1 MTQSTP
7 GIYRVD
13 DLPDHLPTDHADVLV
28 VGGGAGG
35 FAAAT
40 TAAYHGLD
48 VILAEQ
54 SAACG
59 GATSRSGGWAW
70 TPGTSLAKAEG
81 VDEDVE
87 EFRTYLRGVLGE
99 LYTDQ
104 ASEMIDAFLEAVPH
118 MVDFFHYKTALQ
130 FVTGAKINDI
140 YGHLPGAGTG
150 NRSVGPKPINA
161 RKLSKTALAKLNNQY
176 YPTSFLG
183 MGIMAGPDLQKI
195 LSASQFSLK
204 GWVHSASRV
213 IPHVWDMA
221 THRRSMH
228 LVNGTALMGRLI
240 QSAEDLGVDIRVK
253 TEVQHLIVDH
263 DDAVVGA
270 VVGTTEGGR
279 IIRTQRGVVLATG
292 GFPADVERR
301 RQYFRHTPTGNE
313 HWTLA
318 PDEADGSGA
327 DLAEAVGGYLDT
339 EVYSAAAWCPVSLV
353 PYPNGNTGV
362 FPHIM
367 DRAKPGSIGVRKD
380 GKRFVNEANGY
391 FDYVDGLMQATP
403 EGEAV
408 ESWQIADS
416 TFVRKYPLGFAK
428 PIPVPLLPYIRSGYL
443 IKADT
448 LEELA
453 RKTGIDP
460 VQLVATVQEFNAN
473 ARRGEDP
480 EFQRGET
487 AFNRYGGDQAV
498 TPNPSLAPIEKGPFY
513 AVHVR
518 PGSFGTFAGI
528 AADTKARV
536 LNRSGQPIRGL
547 YAAGND
553 MVSIMRG
560 KYPSGGVNIG
570 PALTFGYIAGRDLA
584 QATEYEVTSVREVG
598 SEK

>member
-1 MTQSTP
+1 M
-7 GIYRVD
+7 D

-270 VVGTTEGGR
+270 VVGTTDGGR
-279 IIRTQRGVVLATG
+279 IIRTQRGVVQIGRASCR
-292 GFPADVERR
+292 ER
-301 RQYFRHTPTGNE
+301 
-313 HWTLA
+313 
-318 PDEADGSGA
+318 
-327 DLAEAVGGYLDT
+327 V
-339 EVYSAAAWCPVSLV
+339 
-353 PYPNGNTGV
+353 
-362 FPHIM
+362 
-367 DRAKPGSIGVRKD
+367 
-380 GKRFVNEANGY
+380 
-391 FDYVDGLMQATP
+391 
-403 EGEAV
+403 
-408 ESWQIADS
+408 
-416 TFVRKYPLGFAK
+416 
-428 PIPVPLLPYIRSGYL
+428 
-443 IKADT
+443 
-448 LEELA
+448 
-453 RKTGIDP
+453 
-460 VQLVATVQEFNAN
+460 
-473 ARRGEDP
+473 
-480 EFQRGET
+480 
-487 AFNRYGGDQAV
+487 
-498 TPNPSLAPIEKGPFY
+498 
-513 AVHVR
+513 
-518 PGSFGTFAGI
+518 
-528 AADTKARV
+528 
-536 LNRSGQPIRGL
+536 
-547 YAAGND
+547 
-553 MVSIMRG
+553 
-560 KYPSGGVNIG
+560 
-570 PALTFGYIAGRDLA
+570 
-584 QATEYEVTSVREVG
+584 
-598 SEK
+598 

>member
-1 MTQSTP
+1 MWW
-7 GIYRVD
+7 G
-13 DLPDHLPTDHADVLV
+13 HLTLRRL
-28 VGGGAGG
+28 
-35 FAAAT
+35 
-40 TAAYHGLD
+40 GLD
-48 VILAEQ
+48 PGHLA
-54 SAACG
+54 G
-59 GATSRSGGWAW
+59 KGR
-70 TPGTSLAKAEG
+70 EG

-270 VVGTTEGGR
+270 VVGTTDGGR

-339 EVYSAAAWCPVSLV
+339 ECIRLQPGARFPWCHTPTGTPACSAHH
-353 PYPNGNTGV
+353 G
-362 FPHIM
+362 
-367 DRAKPGSIGVRKD
+367 
-380 GKRFVNEANGY
+380 
-391 FDYVDGLMQATP
+391 
-403 EGEAV
+403 
-408 ESWQIADS
+408 
-416 TFVRKYPLGFAK
+416 
-428 PIPVPLLPYIRSGYL
+428 
-443 IKADT
+443 
-448 LEELA
+448 
-453 RKTGIDP
+453 
-460 VQLVATVQEFNAN
+460 
-473 ARRGEDP
+473 
-480 EFQRGET
+480 
-487 AFNRYGGDQAV
+487 
-498 TPNPSLAPIEKGPFY
+498 
-513 AVHVR
+513 
-518 PGSFGTFAGI
+518 
-528 AADTKARV
+528 
-536 LNRSGQPIRGL
+536 SGQTRFDRR
-547 YAAGND
+547 AQ
-553 MVSIMRG
+553 RRQ
-560 KYPSGGVNIG
+560 
-570 PALTFGYIAGRDLA
+570 TFR
-584 QATEYEVTSVREVG
+584 Q
-598 SEK
+598 